1 MKAETH
7 PKYIE
12 SEIRCACGNVIK
24 TRSTKPV
31 ILVGICNVC
40 HPFYTGMQKFVDT
53 AGRVDKFQQRMA
65 KTQAAQAAHAAIN
78 YRGMDLRP
86 HIERFSKRYAEI
98 EAALSDPK
106 VFENKQRAQDLAR
119 EYASLKELIG
129 HGKDYLKT
137 LAELDANRALL
148 QSEPSGSDLATMAQE
163 ELGQLEARA
172 KRLALEV
179 QRGVIPPDPADS
191 RNTIIEIRA
200 GAGGSESALFA
211 ADLYRMFTR
220 YAESR
225 GWKVEA
231 LDSSPSDLGGF
242 KEVIFSV
249 TGTDVYKRLK
259 YESGVHRVQRVPAT
273 EAQGRIHTSTATV
286 AVLPEAQ
293 EVDVDIRPED
303 LEITV
308 CRASGPGGQGVNTT
322 DSAVQIVHKPT
333 GVIVRCADQRSQ
345 QKNKARALTVLRSRL
360 LEARI
365 AEENAKYAAQRKAQV
380 GTGERNERIRTYNF
394 PQNRVTDHRIELT
407 LYNLPAVMDGD
418 IDCLIDPLMSH
429 DLEEKLASLNSN

>member
-1 MKAETH
+1 
-7 PKYIE
+7 
-12 SEIRCACGNVIK
+12 
-24 TRSTKPV
+24 
-31 ILVGICNVC
+31 
-40 HPFYTGMQKFVDT
+40 
-53 AGRVDKFQQRMA
+53 
-65 KTQAAQAAHAAIN
+65 
-78 YRGMDLRP
+78 MDLKP
-86 HIERFSKRYAEI
+86 HIERLRKRFAEI
-98 EAALSDPK
+98 EAALSDPSA
-106 VFENKQRAQDLAR
+106 FDNKQRAQELAR
-119 EYASLKELIG
+119 EYARLKELIAQG
-129 HGKDYLKT
+129 SAYLKV
-137 LAELDANRALL
+137 LNELDENRALL
-148 QSEPSGSDLATMAQE
+148 QSEPSDSDLGKMAQE
-163 ELGQLEARA
+163 EVQRLEAEE

-179 QRGVIPPDPADS
+179 QRSILPPDPADS

-211 ADLYRMFTR
+211 ADLYRMYTR
-220 YAESR
+220 YSEAR
-225 GWKVEA
+225 GWKVET
-231 LDSSPSDLGGF
+231 LDASPSDLGGF

-293 EVDVDIRPED
+293 EVDIEIRPEE

-333 GVIVRCADQRSQ
+333 GLIVRCADQRSQ

-360 LEARI
+360 LEQRV

-407 LYNLPAVMDGD
+407 LYNLPALMDGD
-418 IDCLIDPLMSH
+418 IDPVIDALMAH
-429 DLEEKLASLNSN
+429 DLEQRMAALNLS